1 MKTQPREGPARS
13 DLLTTS
19 SRGLAIMLSA
29 LLAAVPAAAASGV
42 WESVGPRG
50 GRVEA
55 LAVDPTDAD
64 RLYAL
69 QEGAL
74 VRSTDGGLTWLPG
87 LALELEEVL
96 AVAVAPS
103 EPDVVY
109 AGSRQ
114 GSVFRSLDGGVTW
127 TETGTPDAPVVGV
140 LAVDPTDA
148 ERVLAGGALD
158 LIVLTTDGGASWS
171 RIDLGRDRSA
181 VVAFAFDPV
190 AAATVYAATGAA
202 YLRSLDGGASW
213 TKVLETR
220 RVPQDLEAHPFD
232 SGTLFAAT
240 HRGVETSTDGGQTWS
255 RLGGQGGPRLATAVA
270 VDRQDPRRIFA
281 GGRHNEGLWRTSDGG
296 ATWTL
301 DADPLLTRGFV
312 SEISLPKGP
321 PSTLYLVTN
330 AGVVASPDDGATW
343 RLRTPR
349 GAGLAVFDLLALE
362 SGPRRLYAGTAEGLF
377 VSADDG
383 GSWSFL
389 PGAGS
394 TWVQTLDA
402 DSSPRPRLFA
412 GTPLQTL
419 ASDDGGGSWQD
430 VTPEGGSSQLVVV
443 DRVRPETVYSWN
455 DSGISRSRDR
465 GESWTFMAA
474 EENSCFDA
482 LVPHPTIADALFG
495 AASCCIISEGEP
507 CGGVWAS
514 FDGWATREEIRWGGG
529 DLAVQPPETL
539 FVTDSHGVHRS
550 TDLGAT
556 WQLVSDELGDL
567 GASYLLVDP
576 ADPAVIF
583 AVVDRR
589 SRVALSEDGGES
601 WRFLEAD
608 PPPGVVITDLAIDPR
623 RPEYLFAATADQSV
637 YRFQRREVSG
647 PPEPPAGD
655 WLESAAL
662 DGFRVK
668 VRITAPSGEQPPVRR
683 EAACIPETLCVS
695 GALPGRSEVFVRIV
709 GPKPNGYLWPT
720 LVKFSTSTVEVWI
733 EQLSTGVV
741 RYYRLEGASP
751 GVDTLPGL
759 FDRTGFLP

>member
-1 MKTQPREGPARS
+1 MKLVIVFAIV
-13 DLLTTS
+13 
-19 SRGLAIMLSA
+19 LAVA
-29 LLAAVPAAAASGV
+29 PAAAEIDV
-42 WESVGPRG
+42 WESMGPRS

-74 VRSTDGGLTWLPG
+74 VRSTDGGLTWLSG
-87 LALELEEVL
+87 LAPEAEELL
-96 AVAVAPS
+96 AVAVAAS
-103 EPDVVY
+103 EPDIVY

-127 TETGTPDAPVVGV
+127 TETGSLPGPDVLRVGV

-148 ERVLAGGALD
+148 DRVLAGGTLD
-158 LIVLTTDGGASWS
+158 LVVLTTDGGASWS

-213 TKVLETR
+213 TKVLKTR
-220 RVPQDLEAHPFD
+220 QIPQDLKAHPFE

-240 HRGVETSTDGGQTWS
+240 HRGVEKSTDGGQTWS
-255 RLGGQGGPRLATAVA
+255 RLGGQGGPRLSTALA

-281 GGRHNEGLWRTSDGG
+281 GGRHDEGLWRTSDGG

-301 DADPLLTRGFV
+301 DAGPLLTRGFA
-312 SEISLPKGP
+312 SEIWLPKGP
-321 PSTLYLVTN
+321 PSTLYLVTD

-343 RLRTPR
+343 RLLTPR

-383 GSWSFL
+383 GSWSSL

-394 TWVQTLDA
+394 TQVRTLDA

-419 ASDDGGGSWQD
+419 ASDDGGGSWRD
-430 VTPEGGSSQLVVV
+430 VTPEGGPSQLVVV

-455 DSGISRSRDR
+455 DSGIYRSRNR
-465 GESWTFMAA
+465 GETWTLTAA
-474 EENSCFDA
+474 EENNCFSA

-495 AASCCIISEGEP
+495 ASSCCIISEGEP
-507 CGGVWAS
+507 CGGVFRS
-514 FDGWATREEIRWGGG
+514 FDGWSTREEILAGAG
-529 DLAVQPPETL
+529 DLAVQPPDTL
-539 FVTDSHGVHRS
+539 FATAFGDIHRS
-550 TDLGAT
+550 PDLGDT
-556 WQLVSDELGDL
+556 WQLVSEELGGG
-567 GASYLLVDP
+567 GASELLVDP
-576 ADPAVIF
+576 TDPSVIF
-583 AVVDRR
+583 AAGPGIRLAV
-589 SRVALSEDGGES
+589 SEDGGDT
-601 WRFLEAD
+601 WGFLD
-608 PPPGVVITDLAIDPR
+608 RGLPVPVMITDLAIDPR
-623 RPEYLFAATADQSV
+623 RPEFVFAGTAGHGV
-637 YRFQRREVSG
+637 FRLQRRDVAG

-683 EAACIPETLCVS
+683 ETTCVSETLCVS
-695 GALPGRSEVFVRIV
+695 GALPGRSEVFVRVV

-733 EQLSTGVV
+733 EQLSTGVL
-741 RYYRLEGASP
+741 RYYRLEGAAP
-751 GVDTLPGL
+751 GIDALPGL